1 MRSLMLVAAMAA
13 ALVGTVAAPCPA
25 QVRGERPPAAGGV
38 PAADAREA
46 ADVYNAT
53 PTLRSIGPYEL
64 DSARTVA
71 GDLAVI
77 DGPLVLAG
85 RVTGR
90 VVAINADVTLR
101 PGAVVEGDVL
111 VIGGRLEGR
120 EAAELRGDVRI
131 YADTLPYRES
141 EDRIVVGEDEPGPS
155 TAEEWWTHWRERR
168 ERSGA
173 RLLLTTGKTYNRVEG
188 LPVMAGPAYRGRYDW
203 GEANVELLGIL
214 RTADRVEWDAANLG
228 HHARAELRLGRDRGV
243 LLGGELYDVVRPVED
258 WQLPADEVG
267 LASAFL
273 HRDYRDYYGAHGGAL
288 FAGIFA
294 GADADV
300 RLRFADERWRSRE
313 ERDPFSLFR
322 NGDPWR
328 PNPRADE
335 GAFHVAGA
343 TLRVDTRNVTDRP
356 WSGWYV
362 VADYERGQGRTT
374 TLPLPS
380 VPEGSLAPGRAVT
393 YGRGFLDVRRYN
405 RIAPGKQANVRVVLA
420 GWLHGDPLPAQ
431 RRLSV
436 GGPGTLPGYDFR
448 SVIGPTD
455 VQQCSTGVVEYG
467 VPAQCDRV
475 ALVQAEYRGD
485 LRFSFGLDD
494 WGELRSHGGRP
505 AQWVA
510 FVNSGRGWLTGAA
523 PTGVVGDA
531 AALWVRRGRLPSPD
545 SFRTDVGGGIDLGIL
560 GIFVAKAVS
569 EPGQRMNFYIRLHE
583 RF

>member
-1 MRSLMLVAAMAA
+1 MRSLMLVAA
-13 ALVGTVAAPCPA
+13 LVGVVALPCSA
-25 QVRGERPPAAGGV
+25 QPRGERQPPAGGRAV
-38 PAADAREA
+38 PVAVAREA
-46 ADVYNAT
+46 ARVYNAT
-53 PTLRSIGPYEL
+53 PTLRSIGPYEV

-77 DGPLVLAG
+77 DGPLVVAG

-90 VVAINADVTLR
+90 VVAINADVRLR

-120 EAAELRGDVRI
+120 EGAELRGDVRI
-131 YADTLPYRES
+131 YADSLAYRES
-141 EDRIVVGEDEPGPS
+141 DDRIVVDESEPGPS
-155 TAEEWWTHWRERR
+155 TAEEWWSNWRERR

-173 RLLLTTGKTYNRVEG
+173 RLLVTTGKTYNRVEG
-188 LPVMAGPAYRGRYDW
+188 LPVMAGPAFRGRYDW
-203 GEANVELLGIL
+203 GEVDVEALGIL
-214 RTADRVEWDAANLG
+214 RSADGFEWDADNLG
-228 HHARAELRLGRDRGV
+228 HQARAELRLGHDHGL
-243 LLGGELYDVVRPVED
+243 LLGGELYDVVRPVEE

-273 HRDYRDYYGAHGGAL
+273 HRDFRDYYGAHGGAL
-288 FAGIFA
+288 FAGIYA
-294 GADADV
+294 GPDADV
-300 RLRFADERWRSRE
+300 RLRFADERWRSRV
-313 ERDPFSLFR
+313 ERDPFSLLR

-335 GAFHVAGA
+335 GEFHVAGA

-362 VADYERGQGRTT
+362 VADYERAQGRTT
-374 TLPLPS
+374 LLSPPTVGPGSAPLRQP
-380 VPEGSLAPGRAVT
+380 VA

-405 RIAPGKQANVRVVLA
+405 RIAPGKQVNLRVVLG

-448 SVIGPTD
+448 DIVGPAD
-455 VQQCSTGVVEYG
+455 VNQCSTSVVEYG
-467 VPAQCDRV
+467 TPAQCDRV

-485 LRFSFGLDD
+485 IRISLGLDD
-494 WGELRSHGGRP
+494 WGELRSHRGRS

-510 FVNSGRGWLTGAA
+510 FVNTGRGWLTGAPPA
-523 PTGVVGDA
+523 GVTGDA
-531 AALWVRRGRLPSPD
+531 AELWVRRGSLPSLGT
-545 SFRTDVGGGIDLGIL
+545 FRTDVGGGIDLGIV
-560 GIFVAKAVS
+560 GIYAAKAVS
-569 EPGQRMNFYIRLHE
+569 DPGQRVNFYVRLHE